1 MAKSDFGTIIGLGIA
16 GVGAYW
22 LWSSGTLSNLFGSTT
37 AVAAPAGGVIP
48 ASTPPPTT
56 SSIVPA
62 PVSQTPVAPST
73 PPPAPPTNL
82 TQIAQGADAAQLA
95 VLNAQYQALQGQI
108 AALGGTPAGLAL
120 QAQAQNLLYQI
131 QAIQGRTQGSG
142 SLASQIVAI
151 AGAGPMGMDN
161 WNVAYN
167 QILANRQPGQPPV
180 SGATFNQMLASAG
193 LTDATRGTP
202 LTIDQFVAALSANG
216 LSGLNRTHMRRV
228 HYVSPARYAGGNY
241 KTSMNTSPQGRF

>member
-1 MAKSDFGTIIGLGIA
+1 MAKSDMGTIIGLGIA

-22 LWSSGTLSNLFGSTT
+22 LWSSGTLSNLFGGTVT
-37 AVAAPAGGVIP
+37 AAAPAGGVIP

-62 PVSQTPVAPST
+62 PVSQTPVAPAT
-73 PPPAPPTNL
+73 PPPAPPTNQ
-82 TQIAQGADAAQLA
+82 TQVFQA
-95 VLNAQYQALQGQI
+95 VNNAQAAALQAQYSILQQQI
-108 AALGGTPAGLAL
+108 NAMGGPGLPGTIPL
-120 QAQAQNLLYQI
+120 QAQAQQILLQI
-131 QAIQGRTQGSG
+131 QALQGGTG

-167 QILANRQPGQPPV
+167 QILGQRNPPQPPV
-180 SGATFNQMLASAG
+180 SGTTFEAMLTAAG

-202 LTIDQFVAALSANG
+202 ITINQFVAALSANG
-216 LSGLNRTHMRRV
+216 LSGLNRAHMRRV

-241 KTSMNTSPQGRF
+241 KASGNTSPQGRF